1 MFNKVQGLLIVVC
14 HSCFCCLR
22 EVFLWGEQIVNVTFN
37 GSLMKA
43 KRDECFLSSC
53 FYSTFVLGRNPSVVG
68 ACVQVNYVL
77 VRNVNM
83 VSNLVY
89 LDKNLEAIH
98 ELWTIMKIYKNVL
111 LNLTIMLR
119 TWILQSG
126 ESLHKLNDEEYWISC
141 NESSHII
148 FE

>member
-1 MFNKVQGLLIVVC
+1 MKFNA
-14 HSCFCCLR
+14 
-22 EVFLWGEQIVNVTFN
+22 
-37 GSLMKA
+37 SLMKA

-53 FYSTFVLGRNPSVVG
+53 FHSTFVFGRNPSVVA

-98 ELWTIMKIYKNVL
+98 EL
-111 LNLTIMLR
+111 
-119 TWILQSG
+119 
-126 ESLHKLNDEEYWISC
+126 
-141 NESSHII
+141 
-148 FE
+148 